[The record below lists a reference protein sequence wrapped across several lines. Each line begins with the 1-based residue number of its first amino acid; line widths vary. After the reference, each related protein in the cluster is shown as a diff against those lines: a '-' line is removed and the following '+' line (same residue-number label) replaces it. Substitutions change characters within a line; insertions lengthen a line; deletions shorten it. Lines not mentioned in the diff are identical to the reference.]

1 MFVLRS
7 KYRHKKKNLGK
18 WDSWPFGF
26 DESQTSKN
34 VDWLQ
39 LFFHKIN
46 SYRTKQKYFINKLSV
61 QNLQVQNV
69 RLIPLT
75 WKYTLF
81 LFFNWNKYISLVF
94 PNKLWSLYL
103 STYVSLYFISK
114 HDLGIYVIWKIGTP
128 AQILLR
134 NTRHGD
140 FIYKTSLHFT

>member
-61 QNLQVQNV
+61 QNLQVQNIS
-69 RLIPLT
+69 LMPLT

-81 LFFNWNKYISLVF
+81 LIGINVYLLCFKINYDLCIYRLVKQWF
-94 PNKLWSLYL
+94 
-103 STYVSLYFISK
+103 T
-114 HDLGIYVIWKIGTP
+114 DLCDLKPITP
-128 AQILLR
+128 EQNILR

-140 FIYKTSLHFT
+140 FIYKTSLDFT

>member
-75 WKYTLF
+75 WKCTLF
-81 LFFNWNKYISLVF
+81 LSIGINIYLLCFQINYDLCIIRFFIF
-94 PNKLWSLYL
+94 H
-103 STYVSLYFISK
+103 I
-114 HDLGIYVIWKIGTP
+114 
-128 AQILLR
+128 
-134 NTRHGD
+134 
-140 FIYKTSLHFT
+140 KTWFRDICNLKNRYSCANSIA